1 MVADLEFMSIKA
13 SEPKFNPNENQL
25 NIDGWV
31 GLKSTRQPNVT
42 Q

>member
-1 MVADLEFMSIKA
+1 MVADLEFMSIRSSDPMFK
-13 SEPKFNPNENQL
+13 PNENQL

-31 GLKSTRQPNVT
+31 GLKSTRQPDVS